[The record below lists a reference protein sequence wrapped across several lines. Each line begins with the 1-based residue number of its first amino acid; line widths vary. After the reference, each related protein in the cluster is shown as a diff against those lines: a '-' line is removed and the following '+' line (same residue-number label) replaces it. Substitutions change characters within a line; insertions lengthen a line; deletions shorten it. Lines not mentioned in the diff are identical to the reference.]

1 MSDDK
6 KSDDDPYWDDD
17 KPIKE
22 LMELREKIWKR
33 QREQKLA
40 KQKDEA
46 EKAAKSRRTS
56 SSGAPRSTTERR
68 KDELYYATRKGDLVQ
83 KFLTRWWHALGQL
96 GLTTNT
102 NSKLSKGG
110 EGNVTT
116 PIKEGADPAPLSP
129 VQPLSKMQ
137 RMYIF
142 HGHILVVS
150 NLLKGEAQLPLGL
163 PSQLVSEAFDFGLG
177 MSLASHSL
185 IWSCD
190 ANDDEYTNLCLCNL
204 CFLLFLFIY
213 SSLSISISF
222 LHYTLILLTVSI
234 TL

>member
-83 KFLTRWWHALGQL
+83 KFLTRWWHAYDWPTAQDINGTAPS
-96 GLTTNT
+96 GYEAMDGFKGVYVCMNT
-102 NSKLSKGG
+102 QASV
-110 EGNVTT
+110 E
-116 PIKEGADPAPLSP
+116 
-129 VQPLSKMQ
+129 
-137 RMYIF
+137 
-142 HGHILVVS
+142 H
-150 NLLKGEAQLPLGL
+150 PLGKIL
-163 PSQLVSEAFDFGLG
+163 DLRSKDGNCPSLSNISTKSASEIQALCITGNIYTSITSITSIISITIAIMSR
-177 MSLASHSL
+177 MSLSL
-185 IWSCD
+185 APIR
-190 ANDDEYTNLCLCNL
+190 
-204 CFLLFLFIY
+204 
-213 SSLSISISF
+213 SI
-222 LHYTLILLTVSI
+222 
-234 TL
+234 